1 MKRVLRGQKAGKMSA
16 LAVYRGSGI
25 GNISNKPW
33 GTIAVVKLSKFVGDP
48 SDNRLGRYA
57 ERLQ

>member
-1 MKRVLRGQKAGKMSA
+1 MKRVLCGQKAGKMSE
-16 LAVYRGSGI
+16 LAVYRGSDI

-48 SDNRLGRYA
+48 SDN
-57 ERLQ
+57 